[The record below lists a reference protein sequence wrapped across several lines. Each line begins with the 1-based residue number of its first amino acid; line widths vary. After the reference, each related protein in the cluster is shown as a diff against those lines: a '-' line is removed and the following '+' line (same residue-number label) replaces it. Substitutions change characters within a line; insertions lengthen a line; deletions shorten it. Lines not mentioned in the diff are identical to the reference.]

1 MARVNS
7 ESRPTDAELVQ
18 ACCDGQTDAFQG
30 LVERHQDR
38 VYNTVYRMVGSP
50 EDARDIVQD
59 AFLKA
64 YENLSEFRG
73 ASSFYTWLFRIAVN
87 LALTFRRRSRR
98 LRLVRP
104 TEDEMSIQM
113 SHSQA
118 GRLVEE
124 GPEAAMESAEREQLV
139 SEALESLDGDH
150 RAAVVLRDIEG
161 LDYRAIAEI
170 LDVSTGTVKSRIHR
184 ARIALRDRLRPLIA

>member
-1 MARVNS
+1 MNP
-7 ESRPTDAELVQ
+7 ESQPTDAELVQ

-30 LVERHQDR
+30 LVERYQDR
-38 VYNTVYRMVGSP
+38 VYNVVYRMVGSP

-73 ASSFYTWLFRIAVN
+73 ASSFYTWLYRIAVN
-87 LALTFRRRSRR
+87 LSLTFRRRSKR

-104 TEDEMSIQM
+104 LEEEMSVEL
-113 SHSQA
+113 SRSQA
-118 GRLVEE
+118 GRLAQ
-124 GPEAAMESAEREQLV
+124 GPEAAMESVERARLV
-139 SEALESLDGDH
+139 SEALEGLDGDH

-184 ARIALRDRLRPLIA
+184 ARIALRDRLQTLIA

>member
-1 MARVNS
+1 MARVNP
-7 ESRPTDAELVQ
+7 ESQPTDAELVQ
-18 ACCDGQTDAFQG
+18 ACCDGQTDAFQP
-30 LVERHQDR
+30 LVERYQDR

-73 ASSFYTWLFRIAVN
+73 ASSFYTWLYRIAVN
-87 LALTFRRRSRR
+87 LALTFRRRSKR

-104 TEDEMSIQM
+104 LEEETNAELSR
-113 SHSQA
+113 SQA
-118 GRLVEE
+118 GRLAQ
-124 GPEAAMESAEREQLV
+124 GPEAAMESVERARLV
-139 SEALESLDGDH
+139 SEALEGLDGDH

-170 LDVSTGTVKSRIHR
+170 LDVSAGTVKSRIHR
-184 ARIALRDRLRPLIA
+184 ARIALRDRLQTLIA